1 MYRSRKLTAF
11 QRWLIV
17 VGGFVCYCLADGFTY
32 SVGVLYSCFL
42 GAFNLSSSSTAVL
55 PGLLYA
61 IPQFTAIFLCP
72 LLETYGYSS
81 GASWG
86 AVLLSVSCIASAYA
100 PNIQLLY
107 LTFGL
112 LSSFGLQLTYSSAIM
127 AVTETFKDDRLFGL
141 ALGLTMCGSGVG
153 SFAFNPFV
161 AWLLESWTW
170 REVLFIEGAI
180 LLNSMV
186 SASCFH
192 HLDAIRFPI
201 AVKKS
206 ALGLYQ
212 TIGGER
218 LTQSSV
224 MVGEAHTTGAAPRS
238 VEIPDE
244 ETAEFNNP
252 STSFRRL
259 RSCLRY
265 AMCVPSRCRFRTI
278 GCSTTPVLAANSIE
292 DIRGNMA
299 NEQSGCADFLTAF
312 MVSLKQLGS
321 RSLWKNPTYVVYI
334 FANGLAGAAIVIP
347 WTFIY
352 DHGILSLSDENG
364 NLDETNMSSVSL
376 LPSLIGMGSLIG
388 QVAFGLITSQL
399 GQLRAPLCSCWLT
412 QRNNFGEQPPSILPE
427 GRNPFLGFLRCSW
440 SDKSSCHLLLFM
452 IVLLWS
458 SLSTLLISLLPLSTL
473 ASHIS
478 AHVSFLSLPI
488 GRAMAAACLLVGISY
503 GGFYVLY
510 PQILIDTL
518 GENLWPAGLGVFLF
532 VNGAMNLIGTT
543 IGGRLFDTYN
553 SYKPAFLLA
562 SLILFVSLTVVVVQ
576 QTVHFLLRRRLSAH

>member
-1 MYRSRKLTAF
+1 
-11 QRWLIV
+11 
-17 VGGFVCYCLADGFTY
+17 
-32 SVGVLYSCFL
+32 
-42 GAFNLSSSSTAVL
+42 
-55 PGLLYA
+55 
-61 IPQFTAIFLCP
+61 
-72 LLETYGYSS
+72 
-81 GASWG
+81 
-86 AVLLSVSCIASAYA
+86 
-100 PNIQLLY
+100 
-107 LTFGL
+107 
-112 LSSFGLQLTYSSAIM
+112 
-127 AVTETFKDDRLFGL
+127 
-141 ALGLTMCGSGVG
+141 MCGSGVG

>member
-1 MYRSRKLTAF
+1 MYRSRKLTVF

-42 GAFNLSSSSTAVL
+42 AAFNLSSSSTSVL

-61 IPQFTAIFLCP
+61 VPQFTAIFLCP

-86 AVLLSVSCIASAYA
+86 AIILSVSCIVGGFVCYCLADGFTYSVGVLYSCFLAAFNLSSSSTSVLPGLLYAVPQFTAIFLCPLLETYGYSSGASWGAIILSVSCIASAYA

-107 LTFGL
+107 LTFGV

-127 AVTETFKDDRLFGL
+127 AVTETFKDDRL
-141 ALGLTMCGSGVG
+141 
-153 SFAFNPFV
+153 
-161 AWLLESWTW
+161 
-170 REVLFIEGAI
+170 
-180 LLNSMV
+180 
-186 SASCFH
+186 
-192 HLDAIRFPI
+192 
-201 AVKKS
+201 
-206 ALGLYQ
+206 
-212 TIGGER
+212 
-218 LTQSSV
+218 
-224 MVGEAHTTGAAPRS
+224 
-238 VEIPDE
+238 
-244 ETAEFNNP
+244 P
-252 STSFRRL
+252 STSFRRIW
-259 RSCLRY
+259 SCIRY
-265 AMCVPSRCRFRTI
+265 AICVPSRCRFRAL
-278 GCSTTPVLAANSIE
+278 GCSTTPVLAADSIE
-292 DIRGNMA
+292 DIRVDMV
-299 NEQSGCADFLTAF
+299 NERSGCADFLTAF
-312 MVSLKQLGS
+312 KVSLKQLGS
-321 RSLWKNPTYVVYI
+321 RNLWKNPTYVVYI

-364 NLDETNMSSVSL
+364 NLDETNMSNVSL

-388 QVAFGLITSQL
+388 QIAFGLITSQL
-399 GQLRAPLCSCWLT
+399 GQLSAPLCSCWLT
-412 QRNNFGEQPPSILPE
+412 QTNNLSEQPLSILPE
-427 GRNPFLGFLRCSW
+427 RKNRFLGFLRRMW

-452 IVLLWS
+452 VVLLWS
-458 SLSTLLISLLPLSTL
+458 SLSTLLISLLPLSML
-473 ASHIS
+473 AGHIS
-478 AHVSFLSLPI
+478 TNVSFFSLPI

-562 SLILFVSLTVVVVQ
+562 SLILFVSLTIVVVQ
-576 QTVHFLLRRRLSAH
+576 QTVHFFLKRRLCSLETVAQQPPH

>member
-1 MYRSRKLTAF
+1 MSTVDPGFFALRAPYFRYRMATNHKPVTLQGAPPRMEHLFPFLHRGSSR
-11 QRWLIV
+11 
-17 VGGFVCYCLADGFTY
+17 FT
-32 SVGVLYSCFL
+32 VRC
-42 GAFNLSSSSTAVL
+42 STVHRN
-55 PGLLYA
+55 
-61 IPQFTAIFLCP
+61 I
-72 LLETYGYSS
+72 
-81 GASWG
+81 
-86 AVLLSVSCIASAYA
+86 SVSVAGDLWLLLGS
-100 PNIQLLY
+100 QLGCYTFECQLY
-107 LTFGL
+107 
-112 LSSFGLQLTYSSAIM
+112 
-127 AVTETFKDDRLFGL
+127 RFGL

-206 ALGLYQ
+206 SLDLYQ
-212 TIGGER
+212 TIGGEP
-218 LTQSSV
+218 LTQLSV
-224 MVGEAHTTGAAPRS
+224 MVGEARATEAVPRS
-238 VEIPDE
+238 IQIPDE
-244 ETAEFNNP
+244 ENAEFNNP

-259 RSCLRY
+259 WSCIRY
-265 AMCVPSRCRFRTI
+265 AMCIPSRCRFRAL
-278 GCSTTPVLAANSIE
+278 GCSTTPVSAADTIE
-292 DIRGNMA
+292 DIRGDMA
-299 NEQSGCADFLTAF
+299 NERSGCADFLTAF
-312 MVSLKQLGS
+312 KVSLKQLGS
-321 RSLWKNPTYVVYI
+321 RGLWKNPTYIVYI

-364 NLDETNMSSVSL
+364 NLDDTNMSKVSL

-388 QVAFGLITSQL
+388 QITFGLITSQL

-412 QRNNFGEQPPSILPE
+412 QTNNLGEQPPSISPE
-427 GRNPFLGFLRCSW
+427 GKNPFLRFFRRTW
-440 SDKSSCHLLLFM
+440 SDKSLCHLLLFM
-452 IVLLWS
+452 VVLLWS
-458 SLSTLLISLLPLSTL
+458 GLSTLLISLLPLSTL
-473 ASHIS
+473 AGHIS
-478 AHVSFLSLPI
+478 AHVSFFSLPI

-562 SLILFVSLTVVVVQ
+562 SLILFVSLTIVLVQ
-576 QTVHFLLRRRLSAH
+576 QTVHFLLRRRLSVH

>member
-1 MYRSRKLTAF
+1 MLVRQAVRLLANRVRDGILGRSGAYLRAAVCFGAGFRLELLTAII
-11 QRWLIV
+11 RRPLISAGLV
-17 VGGFVCYCLADGFTY
+17 SEKNKMNSLLGRSVLNTYLLHAGCHGGDPCRHLTLCTSFDIKGPLDLSDRVAQQCCLVRSGM
-32 SVGVLYSCFL
+32 
-42 GAFNLSSSSTAVL
+42 
-55 PGLLYA
+55 
-61 IPQFTAIFLCP
+61 
-72 LLETYGYSS
+72 LE
-81 GASWG
+81 
-86 AVLLSVSCIASAYA
+86 
-100 PNIQLLY
+100 N
-107 LTFGL
+107 
-112 LSSFGLQLTYSSAIM
+112 
-127 AVTETFKDDRLFGL
+127 FGL

-244 ETAEFNNP
+244 ETA
-252 STSFRRL
+252 
-259 RSCLRY
+259 
-265 AMCVPSRCRFRTI
+265 
-278 GCSTTPVLAANSIE
+278 VLAANSIE